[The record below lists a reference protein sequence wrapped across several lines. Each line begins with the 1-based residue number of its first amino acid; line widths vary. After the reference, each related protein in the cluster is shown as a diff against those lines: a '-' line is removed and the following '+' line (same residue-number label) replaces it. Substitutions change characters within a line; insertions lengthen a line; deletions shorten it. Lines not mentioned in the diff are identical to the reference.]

1 MIKAILAQ
9 NAEGDVKPDEEEE
22 FTDLPCEQGESE
34 DEAASDPEDVE

>member
-9 NAEGDVKPDEEEE
+9 NAEGDVKQDEEE

-34 DEAASDPEDVE
+34 DEAAPDPEDVE